1 MQLRV
6 ESSRSEHQ
14 HGWILVRSLFQVTDG
29 LVLIISSKLAETS
42 KLSCNSEKDI
52 NPIPE
57 GAALIEKE
65 QDLTG
70 FF

>member
-1 MQLRV
+1 M
-6 ESSRSEHQ
+6 
-14 HGWILVRSLFQVTDG
+14 RSLFQVTDG